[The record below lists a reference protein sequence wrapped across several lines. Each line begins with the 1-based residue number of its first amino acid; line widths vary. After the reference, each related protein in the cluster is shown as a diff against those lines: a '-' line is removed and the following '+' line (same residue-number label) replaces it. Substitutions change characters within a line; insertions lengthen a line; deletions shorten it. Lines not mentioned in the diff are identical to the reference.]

1 MHNIIQL
8 IIGDIKAKKQY
19 RENEKRA
26 KRLPKEYSDAYKEIK
41 SYLWN
46 TGMLTIEPLVPLVD
60 MFEEAAASGKHVTEI
75 TGPDVAGFADEL
87 LRGEHSYKAQQA
99 KKLNEKLNK

>member
-1 MHNIIQL
+1 MGKLVNF
-8 IIGDIKAKKQY
+8 IIGDFKAKKQY

-26 KRLPKEYSDAYKEIK
+26 KRLPKEYSDAYNDIK

-46 TGMLTIEPLVPLVD
+46 TGMLTVEPLVPLVD
-60 MFEEAAASGKHVTEI
+60 LFEEAAANGKRVKEI
-75 TGPDVAGFADEL
+75 TGPDVASFADEL
-87 LRGEHSYKAQQA
+87 LRGERSYKAQQS